1 MSLKFASPLLTAAA
15 LVTMLATP
23 AAAAAADYIQAPGSA
38 LAFASR
44 YDGELFT
51 GRFAGFTTTL
61 SFDPA
66 RLEGSRLDVVIP
78 LLRASTGN
86 DDRDAT
92 LAGIDFFHVG
102 KYAQAR
108 YTATSFRAIGGDR
121 YAADGMLS
129 LRGVSKP
136 VTLSFT
142 WTPGE
147 QPVLVGKA
155 TVKRLDFN
163 VGGGDWS
170 DTDLLPN
177 EVAISTRVL
186 FKPAR

>member
-23 AAAAAADYIQAPGSA
+23 AAAADYVQAPGSA

-51 GRFAGFTTTL
+51 GRFTDFTTTF

-66 RLEGSRLDVVIP
+66 RLAASRLDVVIP
-78 LLRASTGN
+78 LLGVNTGN
-86 DDRDAT
+86 EDRDST
-92 LAGIDFFHVG
+92 LSGADFFHVS

-108 YTATSFRAIGGDR
+108 YTATSFRALGGDR

-136 VTLSFT
+136 VTLTFA
-142 WTPGE
+142 WTPGAE
-147 QPVLVGKA
+147 PMLVGKA

-170 DTDLLPN
+170 DTDLMPN
-177 EVAISTRVL
+177 EVAVSTRVM
-186 FKPAR
+186 FNPVR